1 MKMWKR
7 TLTSIFRKPAQ
18 SILMFLIIFLLGN
31 VLFASIAI
39 KQTSENV
46 RLEMRARV
54 PSYMT
59 IRATT
64 DNQSK
69 TNREKIEKIAQELIN
84 NENVK
89 SLKTIRMAQII
100 NVEVNDENSPYYD
113 EDQPYDWNHNCG
125 IWNYVFHTEIDK
137 SK

>member
-69 TNREKIEKIAQELIN
+69 TTKEKIEIMIDLVGESVYTRPAFTSHPLWDARSQVASVAQ
-84 NENVK
+84 
-89 SLKTIRMAQII
+89 
-100 NVEVNDENSPYYD
+100 
-113 EDQPYDWNHNCG
+113 W
-125 IWNYVFHTEIDK
+125 
-137 SK
+137 